1 MLLKEINHGELP
13 EPAHNSE
20 PPSTTASPI
29 KPLKCTPTLKESDQ
43 FSNRRDFN
51 SSSDTYVSEAETDPH
66 QPQGVLKEPHLD
78 SFTRNFEPDSS
89 ADLSKATCE
98 QPSAPTE
105 DDPNTEDDFPVEQE
119 LSPQELVHNSE
130 NSSIEEGHDEHPN
143 IARLEANSSPSK
155 SIMKGNNLALASPK
169 KNVAFLAGPDLQTFH
184 SYPVA
189 EDESFTKKPLVPPMV
204 HLWTELDHNSFDDNA
219 ETTQPPVPPPHSSH
233 TVTGLLSMDEQA
245 RDEPDISQLTEYKL
259 THKNFSNLSLNEKID
274 VFLNNKPHDDLNE
287 HLDNLSK
294 AAKEETDVNIH
305 RLSYQLATH
314 EPTAEEDPLNA
325 LGNSLEYRLHS
336 AHSSQSS
343 LQSLVNSNK
352 YLQSNHVEKLSK
364 GLQLNDGIKGFS
376 DKLATEIIPTTL
388 ESAESSKDQIMFEPK
403 LLSRQP
409 EEADPDVSNE
419 DLNSPINQLQTEQSI
434 MNLLNSVSQI
444 NLTEKEKNSPEDELP
459 EDEQMSTNGDNGVS
473 SKSLPEL
480 PKDSASKE
488 PFVKEEQAFE
498 MNEFEEPHVKLEGN
512 NSLVKS
518 EVEDI
523 AVKAEPNDQLV
534 KGEPND
540 DVADEQTSFLKEEPC
555 DDVKQESL
563 VSRTDN
569 EDLARSSLATLPR
582 QRLGSDSYCKA
593 GSISEYL
600 PMGNVVERDVDA
612 ITVQVEQTIV
622 PGQVKLVGPIIT
634 QPGSMKPMS
643 SNWNGNSSAED
654 TNEFANESNEG
665 PQPLKTEHHN
675 NLSAPFGKLEK
686 QMDDVSQ
693 PPASVLAAPFQ
704 VSASISHALTS
715 SDYDL
720 SVLANSSNVQPPFN
734 IKLPALEL
742 SDNEFDD
749 LNKKLNEKSLSFEE
763 SLSAEH
769 DNEKKSLDFLSIW
782 HSQHLTKK
790 STALKVPK
798 KMYQVP
804 SLLFYNTADLS
815 QCAKFHVP
823 EGLKPKKFNEVNL
836 VSTKV
841 VSLSYENLYDSQ
853 FLPELSQDSGIEDHF
868 NVFFKDASIYKENP
882 DDHMKLKRRSSTG
895 SERLVQESVNHRR
908 SLSNNYRQPVTHST
922 LKPKYADYGNR
933 VSNGP
938 KKSRFAVPSFEIKR
952 SSSIL
957 SPKNMYNDI
966 FQDGSFVEPTIKSS
980 GMKTLPSMD
989 KDKIRKIIGIKEAI
1003 ILTEKSEIKRV
1014 GKPAMPEEKSTQE
1027 HDKVQ
1032 QEATVH
1038 CDSLVS
1044 DNFDDAAKINVDIPH
1059 VVSEMITNPVAIKSS
1074 ERVFEPSAPSPK
1086 DRIQSPKIR
1095 ALKSNNPF
1103 LAKST
1108 DSPIFP
1114 DPDPDL
1120 VSTPYC
1126 TPVVGLKVS
1135 KQRRKNVVE
1144 TPVTSSPAEGV
1155 FERRS
1160 PGKQGS
1166 AKGSPIKISSP
1177 VRLVKKGGSVT
1188 GVVLEKKPPVL
1199 AGKDITNIINNFPA
1213 KPFEKKSGHALS
1225 TVSVPTIPT
1234 ADCLSTTAVEIMVQ
1248 GGISESSTTQALS
1261 TIPKSRQVSS
1271 ETNGISLEKGKL
1283 FLRVM
1288 GLKNVKLP
1296 EMNNRSM
1303 SFNLTLDN
1311 GVHCVKTPNY
1321 DTAGTANIPIGKEFE
1336 LTVTNSLQFILT
1348 LKATYE
1354 KPRDTLVEVKER
1366 RVVQSRKKLSKLF
1379 GSREIITTTRFIP
1392 KEAEDSWKNLFA
1404 TDGLFARCYVDL
1416 EQYLSQ
1422 VTGCAKSFNLTC
1434 FNEWATLADG
1444 SGRSCDPYSIAQLE
1458 VKMLYVPRTE
1468 AYEILPLSIK
1478 SAYECLDDLKRE
1490 SLAALEGY
1498 LHQEGGDCD
1507 SWKKRWFKLQG
1518 TALIAHSEYS
1528 HKTRAKINL
1537 TKVSEVVYVDQENI
1551 NRSSSNYRNFSDILL
1566 MEHAFKIRF
1575 ADGEIID
1582 FGAPNK
1588 QEKIQWIQAI
1598 QEIVYR
1604 NKFRRLPWV
1613 SLMMEKNGDNKHLIK
1628 F

>member
-13 EPAHNSE
+13 EPTSTSE
-20 PPSTTASPI
+20 PPSTATSPI
-29 KPLKCTPTLKESDQ
+29 KPLKCTPTLKDSEQ

-51 SSSDTYVSEAETDPH
+51 SSSDTYVSEAEAAETH
-66 QPQGVLKEPHLD
+66 APQGLPTEPHLD

-89 ADLSKATCE
+89 ADLSKTTFDQQAV
-98 QPSAPTE
+98 PRG
-105 DDPNTEDDFPVEQE
+105 DIPNDENVTQAETE
-119 LSPQELVHNSE
+119 LSQIELQNDKLLNDELHN
-130 NSSIEEGHDEHPN
+130 EEEDQDHPN
-143 IARLEANSSPSK
+143 SARLEANSSPSK
-155 SIMKGNNLALASPK
+155 SIMKVTNMSLVSPK

-184 SYPVA
+184 SYPIA
-189 EDESFTKKPLVPPMV
+189 EDESFSKPLVPPMV
-204 HLWTELDHNSFDDNA
+204 HLWTDLDHNSFDDNA
-219 ETTQPPVPPPHSSH
+219 ETTQPPIPPPHSSH
-233 TVTGLLSMDEQA
+233 TVTGLLSMDEEA
-245 RDEPDISQLTEYKL
+245 RNEPDISQLTEYRL
-259 THKNFSNLSLNEKID
+259 SHKNFSNLSLNEKLD

-294 AAKEETDVNIH
+294 AATEETDVNIH
-305 RLSYQLATH
+305 RLSYQLAAH
-314 EPTAEEDPLNA
+314 EPTTEQDPLNA
-325 LGNSLEYRLHS
+325 LSNSLEYRLHS

-352 YLQSNHVEKLSK
+352 YLQSSHIEKQSK

-388 ESAESSKDQIMFEPK
+388 ESAESSRDQIMF
-403 LLSRQP
+403 QP
-409 EEADPDVSNE
+409 RFSSKTEIDNRDTSKEDPG
-419 DLNSPINQLQTEQSI
+419 SPFNQSQTEQSI

-444 NLTEKEKNSPEDELP
+444 NLTEKKEINSEESELSAKAATSADEENALSEKL
-459 EDEQMSTNGDNGVS
+459 
-473 SKSLPEL
+473 LPEL
-480 PKDSASKE
+480 PKEPESDFQPIVKKE
-488 PFVKEEQAFE
+488 QECQTEDVNEPQIKHETTDRLIKSEFSEPLTQSDIKTESTDPFVKEE
-498 MNEFEEPHVKLEGN
+498 
-512 NSLVKS
+512 
-518 EVEDI
+518 
-523 AVKAEPNDQLV
+523 
-534 KGEPND
+534 PND
-540 DVADEQTSFLKEEPC
+540 DMVKESFVKNEPC

-563 VSRTDN
+563 ISRTDS
-569 EDLARSSLATLPR
+569 EDMVKSNLDPLPR
-582 QRLGSDSYCKA
+582 QRIGSDTLSKA
-593 GSISEYL
+593 GSMSEYL
-600 PMGNVVERDVDA
+600 PVGNLVERDIDA
-612 ITVQVEQTIV
+612 ITVQVEQAIT
-622 PGQVKLVGPIIT
+622 PGQVKLVGPILT
-634 QPGSMKPMS
+634 QTGSAVVMPSQWNDDS
-643 SNWNGNSSAED
+643 SIDD
-654 TNEFANESNEG
+654 TNELANGSNEG
-665 PQPLKTEHHN
+665 PLPLETQHHN
-675 NLSAPFGKLEK
+675 KVNTRENVESDHPH
-686 QMDDVSQ
+686 V
-693 PPASVLAAPFQ
+693 PPRPTTMKGSGSV
-704 VSASISHALTS
+704 SHALTS

-742 SDNEFDD
+742 SDTEFDD

-769 DNEKKSLDFLSIW
+769 DTERKSLDFLSIW
-782 HSQHLTKK
+782 HSQHLSRKPTSSKSTKK
-790 STALKVPK
+790 T
-798 KMYQVP
+798 MYQVP
-804 SLLFYNTADLS
+804 SILFYNTADLS

-823 EGLKPKKFNEVNL
+823 QGLKPKKFNEVNV

-868 NVFFKDASIYKENP
+868 AVFFKDASMYKENANELN
-882 DDHMKLKRRSSTG
+882 LKRRSSTG
-895 SERLVQESVNHRR
+895 SERLVKENVELRR
-908 SLSNNYRQPVTHST
+908 SLSNKYKKPTMHS
-922 LKPKYADYGNR
+922 LKPKYDYGNR
-933 VSNGP
+933 RGSTSP
-938 KKSRFAVPSFEIKR
+938 RKSRFAVPSFEIKR

-989 KDKIRKIIGIKEAI
+989 KDKIRKIIDIKEAI
-1003 ILTEKSEIKRV
+1003 TLTEKSEIKRV
-1014 GKPAMPEEKSTQE
+1014 GKTATPQQKCTLE
-1027 HDKVQ
+1027 HDKIQ
-1032 QEATVH
+1032 QEASIH

-1044 DNFDDAAKINVDIPH
+1044 ENVEIPH
-1059 VVSEMITNPVAIKSS
+1059 VVSEIITNPVAINSS
-1074 ERVFEPSAPSPK
+1074 ERVFESSGTSPK
-1086 DRIQSPKIR
+1086 AQSEPSKLR
-1095 ALKSNNPF
+1095 VLKSNNPF
-1103 LAKST
+1103 LSK
-1108 DSPIFP
+1108 DSPVFP
-1114 DPDPDL
+1114 DPDPEL
-1120 VSTPYC
+1120 VSTPYT

-1135 KQRRKNVVE
+1135 KQRKKDFASPLIE
-1144 TPVTSSPAEGV
+1144 TPVTTASSEGI
-1155 FERRS
+1155 FGRS
-1160 PGKQGS
+1160 PGKLGS
-1166 AKGSPIKISSP
+1166 KSTKGSPIKISSP
-1177 VRLVKKGGSVT
+1177 VKLVKKGGSVT
-1188 GVVLEKKPPVL
+1188 GVVLDKKPPVF
-1199 AGKDITNIINNFPA
+1199 AGTDITNIINNPKV
-1213 KPFEKKSGHALS
+1213 KPFEKKNGHTLS

-1234 ADCLSTTAVEIMVQ
+1234 ADCLSTTAVEIIAQ
-1248 GGISESSTTQALS
+1248 GGISASSTTQALS
-1261 TIPKSRQVSS
+1261 ASKSRQISS
-1271 ETNGISLEKGKL
+1271 ESGGVSLEKGKL

-1288 GLKNVKLP
+1288 GLKNIKLP
-1296 EMNNRSM
+1296 EMDHRSM

-1321 DTAGTANIPIGKEFE
+1321 DTSGTGNVPIGKEFE

-1354 KPRDTLVEVKER
+1354 KPRGTLVEVKER

-1379 GSREIITTTRFIP
+1379 GSREVITTTRFVP
-1392 KEAEDSWKNLFA
+1392 QDAEDSWKNLFA

-1416 EQYLSQ
+1416 EQYLGQ
-1422 VTGCAKSFNLTC
+1422 VTGCAKNFNLTC
-1434 FNEWATLADG
+1434 FNEWATVPDG
-1444 SGRSCDPYSIAQLE
+1444 SGRLSDPYSIAQLE

-1468 AYEILPLSIK
+1468 EFEILPLSIK

-1490 SLAALEGY
+1490 SLAELEGY

-1518 TALIAHSEYS
+1518 TSLIAHSEYS

-1613 SLMMEKNGDNKHLIK
+1613 SLMMEKNSENKRLVK